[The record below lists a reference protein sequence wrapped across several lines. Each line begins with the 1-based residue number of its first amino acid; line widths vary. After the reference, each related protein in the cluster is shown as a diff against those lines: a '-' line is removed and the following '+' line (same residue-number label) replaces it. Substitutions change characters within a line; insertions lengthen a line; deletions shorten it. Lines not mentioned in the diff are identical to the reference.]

1 MRVTGTMFTE
11 SLVGQLARLTTR
23 QNKLQEQAATGQRIS
38 RPEDDPG
45 AMRRVLDLQAEA
57 RGVEQHRKNI
67 AALKEHATVAY
78 GAMAS
83 LKRISD
89 RAGEIAVL
97 ADGTKS
103 PEDLRNYATE
113 VTQLIQQAAQLANTK
128 HRGDYVFAGTKNDQ
142 PAFAVTT
149 NGSGQVTAVTYQ
161 GNASVAETE
170 VTEGMT
176 ASAQVVGANTS
187 GTGPRGLFTD
197 STAGADFFNHLI
209 ALQNHLQAG
218 DAASVN
224 GTDLPALQQDEDNFL
239 FHIAQNGAVQARLEV
254 TDNLAASRSLS
265 VEKLISGEADA
276 DLAQTLVRL
285 SETQNAYRAALQT
298 GGSILNQSLLDYLR

>member
-11 SLVGQLARLTTR
+11 GLVGQLARLTTR
-23 QNKLQEQAATGQRIS
+23 QNRLQEQATTGQRIS

-57 RGVEQHRKNI
+57 RAVAQHRRNVG
-67 AALKEHATVAY
+67 ALKEQASVAY
-78 GAMAS
+78 GALTA

-103 PEDLRNYATE
+103 PGDLRNYATE

-128 HRGDYVFAGTKNDQ
+128 HRGDYVFAGTRSDQ
-142 PAFAVTT
+142 AAFLLST
-149 NGSGQVTAVTYQ
+149 NPSGQVTAVTYQ
-161 GNASVAETE
+161 GNGSQAATEVAE
-170 VTEGMT
+170 GLT
-176 ASAQVVGANTS
+176 ASAQVVGANTTGS
-187 GTGPRGLFTD
+187 GPRGLFAD
-197 STAGADFFNHLI
+197 SAAGADFFNHLI
-209 ALQNHLQAG
+209 SLQNHLQAG
-218 DAASVN
+218 DATAVN

-239 FHIAQNGAVQARLEV
+239 FHIAQNGALQARLEA
-254 TDNLAASRSLS
+254 TENLAAGRLLS
-265 VEKLISGEADA
+265 VEQLISGEADA

-285 SETQNAYRAALQT
+285 NETQNAYRAALQT
-298 GGSILNQSLLDYLR
+298 GGTILNQSLLDYLR